1 MNAQVVYILLI
12 ISPESV
18 SEPMPFGSL
27 KSAKD
32 SARIGWHGEGHQD
45 ALVWTT
51 NDDGDFWEAAPAD
64 GPRFVITMQLVRP

>member
-1 MNAQVVYILLI
+1 MSAQVVYILLI

-32 SARIGWHGEGHQD
+32 SAGIGWHGEGHQD
-45 ALVWTT
+45 ALVWTE
-51 NDDGDFWEAAPAD
+51 DEDFDRWEARPAD
-64 GPRFVITMQLVRP
+64 GPRFVITMTLVRP